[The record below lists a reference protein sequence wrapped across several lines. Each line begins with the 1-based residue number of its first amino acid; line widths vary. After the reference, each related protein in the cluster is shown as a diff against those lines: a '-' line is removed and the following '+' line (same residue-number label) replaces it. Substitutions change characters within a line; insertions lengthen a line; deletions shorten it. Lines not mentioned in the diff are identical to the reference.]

1 VRSIAAISV
10 FVVAA
15 FFGTQAR
22 AYDRAKVSPDAKGA
36 AVAKAD
42 AGHEAAHGEG
52 HGHAQRLYGHPQPE
66 GPIQWDPWLFLFTLV
81 LFLLLL
87 YLLNQYAWQPILFHL
102 AERDRRIDEA
112 VRQAEISRE
121 EMQRLSLQTDKDLAA
136 AHEEVRKMLDQ
147 VRAEASKDADDML
160 ARAKEEA
167 AAERTQALAAVERAK
182 SEAQDSLREASV
194 GLAAQMA
201 GKIANRNIDTAQV
214 RKYSAEG

>member
-1 VRSIAAISV
+1 VRSVAAISV

-22 AYDRAKVSPDAKGA
+22 AFDRAKISPDAKGA
-36 AVAKAD
+36 AAAKAD
-42 AGHEAAHGEG
+42 AGHAAAHGDD
-52 HGHAQRLYGHPQPE
+52 HGHEQRLYGDPQPT

-81 LFLLLL
+81 LFLMLL

-112 VRQAEISRE
+112 VRQAEITRE

-136 AHEEVRKMLDQ
+136 AHEEVRKMLDE

-160 ARAKEEA
+160 NRAKEEA
-167 AAERTQALAAVERAK
+167 AAERTQALKSVEQAK
-182 SEAQDSLREASV
+182 NEAQETLRKASV

-201 GKIANRNIDTAQV
+201 GKIANRTIDAAQV